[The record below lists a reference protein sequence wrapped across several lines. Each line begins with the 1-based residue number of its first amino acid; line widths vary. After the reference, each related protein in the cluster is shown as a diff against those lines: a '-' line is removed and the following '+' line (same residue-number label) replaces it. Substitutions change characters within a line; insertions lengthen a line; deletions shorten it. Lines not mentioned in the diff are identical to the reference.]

1 MDPDEQLARLLQEEE
16 DQAAAAAV
24 RNVLFTFFLFSI
36 FFFPTKNDVDKTKGA
51 VPHFLMMMNPHPHH
65 RDRP

>member
-24 RNVLFTFFLFSI
+24 RYVLFTIFA
-36 FFFPTKNDVDKTKGA
+36 FFFSQPKMTSTRER
-51 VPHFLMMMNPHPHH
+51 VPFPIS
-65 RDRP
+65 